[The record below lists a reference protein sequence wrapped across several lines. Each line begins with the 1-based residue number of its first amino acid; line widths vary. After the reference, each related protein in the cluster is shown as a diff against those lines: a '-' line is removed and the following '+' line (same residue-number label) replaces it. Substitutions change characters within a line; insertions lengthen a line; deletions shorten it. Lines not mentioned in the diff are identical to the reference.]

1 MLGMTSSNVQEFIL
15 PDNLYKGMANKQAA
29 ELKKWTES
37 LRKSQSNVISQLLAK
52 GHGAAATLR
61 LPPPNVADPEAY
73 FAKRFADYTAAK
85 QAAKH
90 SLWEVMKAASR
101 MKKAGV
107 TSQIGF
113 NFYDLRGPVQLLFP
127 VNTPFRNMTTREP
140 QVNAG
145 VGTLAHWQRT
155 TSPGYAYAGVPEA
168 QRAQIT
174 TPNMVPAYA
183 AYKEFGTEGQVTYTA
198 EFAGEGFNDNLATE
212 RLSTLLTLFL
222 AEEGQIL
229 NGNSGTGQVSNGY
242 QLGTGPTPTAVL
254 TTATSSIPSTIPTG
268 TDITLWCVALTA
280 MGSPQNPQYGYYN
293 APLTVAGGLTPTFT
307 YNSPGT
313 GNAVTIT
320 GGTSA
325 LSAVS
330 NTVVTT
336 GTDTQYVAASVT
348 PKKGAFGGYAWF
360 VSSNATPTTANAYLY
375 AITPYPSVNIT
386 SVPAVTQTAAAFV
399 AAGGNVDQSANPL
412 DFDGLLA
419 WAVTYGQYSDL
430 QGGTLTPEGNG
441 RVAQV
446 EAMLQSLYNV
456 FQAGVDE
463 IWGDVIGVTCLE
475 QAVLYGGTSATGY
488 QFIMQRDMQNNIL
501 AGYVVSAY
509 QSRYAVGNPLGGRQI
524 PIRLHPMLPP
534 GTLLF
539 NIRTIPDGYGNSR
552 LKFIYGLL
560 LQRDYYGIEWPPTGR
575 QFNFGTYI
583 HETLAHQFP
592 GLLGVITGIGPF
604 QAP

>member
-1 MLGMTSSNVQEFIL
+1 MIGAVGGNVAEFIL

-37 LRKSQSNVISQLLAK
+37 LRKNQSNLVSQLLAK
-52 GHGAAATLR
+52 GHGAAASLR
-61 LPPPNVADPEAY
+61 LPPPNAADPEAY
-73 FAKRFADYTAAK
+73 FAKRYADYTAAK

-107 TSQIGF
+107 TSALGF

-127 VNTPFRNMTTREP
+127 VNTPFRNMTVREP

-155 TSPGYAYAGVPEA
+155 TQPGYAYAGVPEA

-229 NGNSGTGQVSNGY
+229 CGNSGTGSVSNGY
-242 QLGTGPTPTAVL
+242 QLGTGPTPTVAD
-254 TTATSSIPSTIPTG
+254 STVAGALAQGDDVIVY
-268 TDITLWCVALTA
+268 CVALTA
-280 MGSPQNPQYGYYN
+280 MGNPQNPQYGYYN

-325 LSAVS
+325 LSGVS
-330 NTVVTT
+330 NTHAVPAS
-336 GTDTQYVAASVT
+336 GSVAATVT

-360 VSSNATPTTANAYLY
+360 VNYNNVGTGTANAYLY
-375 AITPYPSVNIT
+375 AITPYPSVVIDT
-386 SVPAVTQTAAAFV
+386 VPAVTQTAAAFV
-399 AAGGNVDQSANPL
+399 AAGGNVDYSNNPL
-412 DFDGLLA
+412 DFDGLLS
-419 WAVTYGQYSDL
+419 WAVTFGQYQDL
-430 QGGTLTPEGNG
+430 QGGSLTPEGNG
-441 RVAQV
+441 RVSQV
-446 EAMLQSLYNV
+446 EAMLQSLYNI

-475 QAVLYGGTSATGY
+475 QAVLYGGSSATGY

-575 QFNFGTYI
+575 QWNFGTYV

-604 QAP
+604 VAP